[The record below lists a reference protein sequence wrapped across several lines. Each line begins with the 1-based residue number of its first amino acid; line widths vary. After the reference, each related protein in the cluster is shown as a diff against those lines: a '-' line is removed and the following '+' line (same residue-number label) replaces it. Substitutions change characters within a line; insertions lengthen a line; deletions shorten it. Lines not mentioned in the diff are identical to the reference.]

1 MATVKQTQRKRSDA
15 THPDRGRKTR
25 KSPKKTLPGLYARLQ
40 KTQAGSEESKRISEK
55 IVDAIG

>member
-1 MATVKQTQRKRSDA
+1 MATVKQTQRKRADA
-15 THPDRGRKTR
+15 THPGRGRKAQ

-40 KTQAGSEESKRISEK
+40 KTQPGSEESKRISER